1 MTDPES
7 LDALIDDYLNGLL
20 DDARA
25 RDLEARLQA
34 DVEVRRAFVRY
45 VRLHTDLSLEL
56 RARQASGRVLDLI
69 GKDLADTAPSPQ
81 PKSSSR
87 RARPLHRLASLL
99 AAAAVLVLAVWA
111 GWRLLGP
118 RSAPDEAVAWLV
130 NAQNCTWTDGEP
142 PGELRPGRVLRIDR
156 GLAELRFRCGTRM
169 VIEGPAHIDLV
180 SDRSIRLRN
189 GKLTARV
196 PTEAIGFE
204 VLSPQGKVIDLGTE
218 FGVSVNPN
226 GVTDVYVF
234 AGQVEAYPSDDSRDG
249 KVSLTERQA
258 ARIAAG
264 QVTATDSDPS
274 RFVRAIVPQPVTV
287 PRPAKLTFAGPVD
300 GTLRDAVGIGTGLT
314 HRLPGT
320 GEWLA
325 ANDEYLRLDP
335 TRGRLEL
342 TATRSDLN
350 TQYRLR
356 RGEYLG
362 VRLSDLG
369 FTGSEDFE
377 VSAVFPEIPALEF
390 VGQFGLYAGARSDRA
405 IRGGVLKL
413 RKEGAEVYTQ
423 FLVNNP
429 DGKDA
434 DLYEVGLL
442 RPGTDLRLTLRRLSG
457 NYTLTVENLT
467 TGGASTLAIRHPDY
481 LDAEKDLYVGLFAAE
496 PRSDVGRKLV
506 VKEFQATVWVAAPL
520 RTGPGG

>member
-1 MTDPES
+1 MTDPEP

-34 DVEVRRAFVRY
+34 DVAARRAFVRY

-69 GKDLADTAPSPQ
+69 GMDLAATSPTPHPQ
-81 PKSSSR
+81 SPPR
-87 RARPLHRLASLL
+87 PARSVHRLVSLI
-99 AAAAVLVLAVWA
+99 AAAAVLILAVWA

-118 RSAPDEAVAWLV
+118 RSAPEEAVAWLV

-142 PGELRPGRVLRIDR
+142 PGELRPGRSVRIDR

-180 SDRSIRLRN
+180 SARSIRLQAGR
-189 GKLTARV
+189 LTARV
-196 PTEAIGFE
+196 PAEATGFE

-218 FGVSVNPN
+218 FGVSVNAN

-234 AGQVEAYPSDDSRDG
+234 AGQVEAYPSDNSRAG

-258 ARIAAG
+258 VRIAAG
-264 QVTATDSDPS
+264 QVTATDTDPK
-274 RFVRAIVPQPVTV
+274 RFVRAIVPQSVTV
-287 PRPAKLTFAGPVD
+287 PRPAKLTFDHPID
-300 GTLRDAVGIGTGLT
+300 DTLRDATGAGTGLT

-320 GEWLA
+320 GDWLA

-369 FTGSEDFE
+369 FSGSEDFE
-377 VSAVFPEIPALEF
+377 VSAVFPEIPELEF
-390 VGQFGLYAGARSDRA
+390 VGQFGPYAGARS
-405 IRGGVLKL
+405 
-413 RKEGAEVYTQ
+413 
-423 FLVNNP
+423 
-429 DGKDA
+429 
-434 DLYEVGLL
+434 
-442 RPGTDLRLTLRRLSG
+442 
-457 NYTLTVENLT
+457 
-467 TGGASTLAIRHPDY
+467 HP
-481 LDAEKDLYVGLFAAE
+481 
-496 PRSDVGRKLV
+496 S
-506 VKEFQATVWVAAPL
+506 
-520 RTGPGG
+520 